1 MIWTNL
7 AILATG
13 LGIGAVGGWLAGRMR
28 PSIAALS
35 PVPPQLADEQQLAQL
50 RAKLQ
55 QTQFAYHQATE
66 IEKFKSGFLA
76 RSSHELRSPINS
88 VISLHQLILS
98 DLCEDPAEE
107 REFIAQAQGAAEK
120 MLALLDRLIG
130 LSKLSYGLEPLQ
142 PQVLQLEDV
151 FAEVEYFV
159 QLLAQNRS
167 IRLEVTPPD
176 PDLYVLADP
185 RWLRQILVSL
195 MDAPILLMQEG
206 FVRLKSQVDLD
217 NQQVQIWVE
226 DQRPVEFWSESIDL
240 LKAVNGDGIRSNVGR
255 QEAIDKI
262 PSPGLSLLIVQTLLD
277 AMGGQLEIL
286 ATPLATLPEASV
298 ESEVSK
304 LNQREAIDH
313 SPLQLPNLTRIQ
325 CSLPLAV
332 KAAKIEN

>member
-1 MIWTNL
+1 M
-7 AILATG
+7 
-13 LGIGAVGGWLAGRMR
+13 GAVGGWLTGRSR
-28 PSIAALS
+28 SPIASAPSPMPS
-35 PVPPQLADEQQLAQL
+35 QLAEQQLAQL
-50 RAKLQ
+50 QARLQ
-55 QTQFAYHQATE
+55 QTQFAYHQVAE

-107 REFIAQAQGAAEK
+107 REFIAQAQGAAEE

-176 PDLYVLADP
+176 PDLHVLADP

-206 FVRLKSQVDLD
+206 YVRLKSQVDLD

-240 LKAVNGDGIRSNVGR
+240 LKAVSGEGSRSIDSR

-277 AMGGQLEIL
+277 TMGGQLEIL
-286 ATPLATLPEASV
+286 ATPLADLSEASV
-298 ESEVSK
+298 EVSEVPE
-304 LNQREAIDH
+304 LNEAIDH

-332 KAAKIEN
+332 KSAKTENQQ